1 MERRTLENDPMYKEL
16 INIKRFNELKI
27 GQHINYKIIG
37 ETGDFNGTIKEK
49 FGETLEILLT
59 NNFTGDKK
67 LKINEITNITE
78 FIDEPI
84 IFNNKTTNNDT
95 RKRVS
100 DGKSNR
106 KLYSNKRKKSVR
118 KSNKR
123 KKSVRK
129 V

>member
-1 MERRTLENDPMYKEL
+1 MINIER
-16 INIKRFNELKI
+16 NIKRFNELKI

-37 ETGDFNGTIKEK
+37 NANNFSGIITKKI
-49 FGETLEILLT
+49 GETLEILPT
-59 NNFTGDKK
+59 DDFGDIKK
-67 LKINEITNITE
+67 DEPEKHNIKDITDITE
-78 FIDEPI
+78 YIGEPKKY
-84 IFNNKTTNNDT
+84 NNRTTNNDT